1 MHKSNLAQAR
11 AHGLAVINTDS
22 LGLRTKNAGAV
33 YGAKQPNEYRIVIV
47 GDSCTFGEGVAR
59 TEDTFVQVM
68 EDTLNQQQKTMTVR
82 GGGNFGAPAYSVKEM
97 ANTLQARI
105 LDIQPDLVVMAIIP
119 EDFNLRRTPTIDDAG
134 YLIDQNL
141 SGLSPPGSM
150 VRQVVRGIHLTYV
163 VRDLGLRWFFK
174 HLDIA

>member
-1 MHKSNLAQAR
+1 
-11 AHGLAVINTDS
+11 
-22 LGLRTKNAGAV
+22 
-33 YGAKQPNEYRIVIV
+33 
-47 GDSCTFGEGVAR
+47 
-59 TEDTFVQVM
+59 
-68 EDTLNQQQKTMTVR
+68 
-82 GGGNFGAPAYSVKEM
+82 M